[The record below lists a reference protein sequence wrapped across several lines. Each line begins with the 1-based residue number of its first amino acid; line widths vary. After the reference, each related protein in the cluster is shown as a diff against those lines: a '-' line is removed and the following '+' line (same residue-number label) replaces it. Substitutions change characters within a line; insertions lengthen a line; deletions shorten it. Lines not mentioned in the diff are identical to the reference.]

1 MIVIKTDRE
10 IECLREAGRVVARCL
25 GELARAIQPGV
36 KTKDLDEIAE
46 AFIRREGAIP
56 TFKGYRGFPA
66 SICTSVNDEVVHG
79 IPGDRTLAEGD
90 IVSIDVGSTLQ
101 GFIGDAAYTW
111 PVGRVSAE
119 AERLLRV
126 TREALDAGVAQ
137 AYRDNRLS
145 DISHAVQRHVES
157 HGFSVV
163 RDYVG
168 HGIGREMH
176 EEPQIP
182 NFGPPGCGPLL
193 TAGMALAIEP
203 MVNAGGYEV
212 YTAPDN
218 WTVRT
223 VDGSLSAHFEHTVVI
238 TGDGPKVMTLP

>member
-1 MIVIKTDRE
+1 MIIIKSDGE

-25 GELARAIQPGV
+25 AELGRAIQPGV
-36 KTKDLDEIAE
+36 STRDLDEIAE
-46 AFIRREGAIP
+46 PFIRREGAIP

-79 IPGDRTLAEGD
+79 IPGDRVLAEGD
-90 IVSIDVGSTLQ
+90 IISVDVGATLH

-111 PVGRVSAE
+111 PVGRVSDE
-119 AERLLRV
+119 AGHLLRA
-126 TREALDAGVAQ
+126 TREALEAGIAQ
-137 AYRDNRLS
+137 ARGGNRLS
-145 DISHAVQRHVES
+145 DISHAIQRHVES
-157 HGFSVV
+157 NGFSVV

-168 HGIGREMH
+168 HGIGRDMH

-182 NFGPPGCGPLL
+182 NFGAPGRGPLL
-193 TAGMALAIEP
+193 AAGMVFALEP
-203 MVNAGGYEV
+203 MVNAGRYEV

-223 VDGSLSAHFEHTVVI
+223 VDGSLSAHFEHTLAI
-238 TGDGPKVMTLP
+238 TRAGPEVLTLP

>member
-1 MIVIKTDRE
+1 MIIIKSDEE

-25 GELARAIQPGV
+25 AELGRAIRPGV
-36 KTKDLDEIAE
+36 STGDLDEIAE

-79 IPGDRTLAEGD
+79 IPGDRVLAEGD
-90 IVSIDVGSTLQ
+90 IISVDVGATLH

-111 PVGRVSAE
+111 PVGRVSDE
-119 AERLLRV
+119 VGHLLRA
-126 TREALDAGVAQ
+126 TREALEVGIAQGQAG
-137 AYRDNRLS
+137 NRLS
-145 DISHAVQRHVES
+145 DISHAIQRHVES
-157 HGFSVV
+157 NGFSVV

-168 HGIGREMH
+168 HGIGHDMH

-182 NFGPPGCGPLL
+182 NFGAPGRGPLL
-193 TAGMALAIEP
+193 AAGMVFALEP
-203 MVNAGGYEV
+203 MVNAGRYEV

-223 VDGSLSAHFEHTVVI
+223 VDGSLSAHFEHTLAI
-238 TGDGPKVMTLP
+238 TRAGPEVLTLP

>member
-1 MIVIKTDRE
+1 MIIIKSDEE

-25 GELARAIQPGV
+25 AELGRAIRPGV
-36 KTKDLDEIAE
+36 STGDLDEIAE

-79 IPGDRTLAEGD
+79 IPGDRVLAEGD
-90 IVSIDVGSTLQ
+90 IISVDVGATLH

-111 PVGRVSAE
+111 PVGRVSDE
-119 AERLLRV
+119 VGHLLRA
-126 TREALDAGVAQ
+126 TREALEVGIAQGQAG
-137 AYRDNRLS
+137 NRLS
-145 DISHAVQRHVES
+145 DISHAIQRHVES
-157 HGFSVV
+157 NGFSVV

-168 HGIGREMH
+168 HGIGHDMH

-182 NFGPPGCGPLL
+182 NFGAPGHGPLL
-193 TAGMALAIEP
+193 AAGMVFALEP
-203 MVNAGGYEV
+203 MVNAGRYEV

-223 VDGSLSAHFEHTVVI
+223 VDGSLSAHFEHTLAI
-238 TGDGPKVMTLP
+238 TRAGPEVLTLP